1 MILAQ
6 RSKKVKNYFK
16 KISKSEK
23 CTWFYPSAF
32 LFLNELVT
40 TAATAVVVVEASA
53 KEKDYDK
60 DNNPRRT
67 IATVIA
73 TATHSQTSFRFSKSY
88 YEKQKEVLQFS
99 KCNDYF
105 LNYSFSNNNLKVFT
119 NVRFEPF
126 KYPLRGF
133 IIKGL
138 CLIIIMMTE
147 FLVLENGVSNFNGL

>member
-1 MILAQ
+1 M
-6 RSKKVKNYFK
+6 
-16 KISKSEK
+16 
-23 CTWFYPSAF
+23 
-32 LFLNELVT
+32 FLNELVT

-73 TATHSQTSFRFSKSY
+73 TATHSQTSLRFSKSY

-105 LNYSFSNNNLKVFT
+105 YNYFSYYDSNVFA

-126 KYPLRGF
+126 KYHLCGF

-138 CLIIIMMTE
+138 CLVIVMMTE
-147 FLVLENGVSNFNGL
+147 FLIPENGVSDFNRL